1 MSDNAVTFDTL
12 ALMALCLAA
21 GWLVGWIAG
30 RMSP

>member
-1 MSDNAVTFDTL
+1 MTDLQVPGDTL

-21 GWLVGWIAG
+21 GWLAGWIAG